1 MTNQQDPMS
10 LAAELRARALSAA
23 AEDRADL
30 LFLAAEYEAL
40 ARTPDPAVVQDPVKV
55 FLPK

>member
-1 MTNQQDPMS
+1 MHQQDPLA
-10 LAAELRARALSAA
+10 LAAELRARALSAT

-30 LFLAAEYEAL
+30 LFLAMEYEQL
-40 ARTPDPAVVQDPVKV
+40 AETIDAVPQRGAVKV

>member
-1 MTNQQDPMS
+1 MHEHNS
-10 LAAELRARALSAA
+10 LALAAELRARALSAT

-30 LFLAAEYEAL
+30 LFLAMEYERL
-40 ARTPDPAVVQDPVKV
+40 AGTIDTGLKQAAVKV

>member
-1 MTNQQDPMS
+1 MS
-10 LAAELRARALSAA
+10 AT

-30 LFLAAEYEAL
+30 LFLAMEYERL
-40 ARTPDPAVVQDPVKV
+40 AGTIDTVLQQAAVKV